1 MNKFD
6 AIVIGAGQAGVPLAK
21 KLAAAG
27 WKTALIEKRA
37 IGGTCIND
45 GCTPTK
51 TMIASARMAYMA
63 GRSDELGI
71 HIPEYRVDFKAIM
84 DRKSTIVKQF
94 REGATKGLE
103 ETKNLTVI
111 YGTARFVD
119 PHTLYVDKND
129 GSFENYTAK
138 KIFINTGCTPFIPDI
153 DGLKEIPYLTSTTL
167 LEIKEVPEHLLIIGA
182 GYIGLEFAQLFR
194 RLGSQV
200 TIVEKSNRLMPK
212 EDDDIC
218 TVMSD
223 IFDQDGI
230 RVWTETQVE
239 SLSLKLGKVHVKL
252 DGGGKGPASLNCSH
266 VLVAS
271 GRTPQTAALGLENT
285 GVVCDE
291 KGFIKVNK
299 RLQTA
304 EQHIYALGDVKGGP
318 AFTHISYND
327 HLVITE
333 NLLNG
338 RHKDI
343 SKRMIPYCM
352 FTDPQL
358 GRVGMNESQ
367 AKEAGID
374 YLVAS
379 IPMKNVARAI
389 ESAETRGLMKAIIDK
404 KSRRIL
410 GAAIIGEQGGEIM
423 TVLQMAMMGKIT
435 ADEIRSG
442 IFAHPL
448 YSESLNNLFM
458 SV

>member
-21 KLAAAG
+21 KLAGAG

-63 GRSDELGI
+63 GRSDDLGI
-71 HIPEYRVDFKAIM
+71 HIPEYKVDFKAIM
-84 DRKSTIVKQF
+84 DRKSTIVQQF

-103 ETKNLTVI
+103 DTRNLTLI
-111 YGTARFVD
+111 YGNARFVD
-119 PHTLYVDKND
+119 PHTLYVDRND

-153 DGLKEIPYLTSTTL
+153 KGLQEVPYLTSTTL
-167 LEIKEVPEHLLIIGA
+167 LEIKEIPEHLLIIGA

-194 RLGSQV
+194 RLGAKV
-200 TIVEKSNRLMPK
+200 TIVEKSDRLMPK
-212 EDDDIC
+212 EDYDIC
-218 TVMSD
+218 AVMSE

-230 RVWTETQVE
+230 QVLTETQVG
-239 SLSLKLGKVHVKL
+239 SLSLKSGKVHAKL
-252 DGGGKGPASLNCSH
+252 EGKGPASLSCSH

-271 GRTPQTAALGLENT
+271 GRSPQTTTLGLENT
-285 GVVCDE
+285 GIQSDE
-291 KGFIKVNK
+291 KGFIKVNT

-343 SKRMIPYCM
+343 SKRMVPYCM

-389 ESAETRGLMKAIIDK
+389 ETAETRGLMKAIIDK